1 VFFLFSFFFLL
12 QGEFGCLVQD
22 NNLKIAARR
31 ITPYFSK
38 YFSSTS
44 KTKNKFMG
52 LFCHSSVTSRSLFW
66 YVRRNTRIFLP
77 ASAFAFIV
85 LAVQL
90 SWSAS
95 SSLSPSSKLRA
106 HAQLGNDQEDIANFD
121 KHIKNIESGLSPVKF
136 ALEIDQVRFGL
147 VRQDTKIMCIVFVMP
162 T

>member
-1 VFFLFSFFFLL
+1 
-12 QGEFGCLVQD
+12 
-22 NNLKIAARR
+22 
-31 ITPYFSK
+31 
-38 YFSSTS
+38 
-44 KTKNKFMG
+44 M
-52 LFCHSSVTSRSLFW
+52 SRSLFW
-66 YVRRNTRIFLP
+66 YLRRNTRIFLP

-106 HAQLGNDQEDIANFD
+106 HAKLGNDQEDIANFE
-121 KHIKNIESGLSPVKF
+121 KHIKNIESGLSSVKF
-136 ALEIDQVRFGL
+136 VKIDQVRFGL